1 MKTTYTGE
9 MKNHHQR
16 MKQHRDGLRLGQR
29 ENVLHQHQ
37 QDSHYGTKMTIE
49 DFKTEVVGRYSKVIE
64 RQVAEGYLVAR
75 EVEER
80 DRSNGK
86 MIVLNSRNEFHQAAM
101 TAPPRTVP
109 LFL

>member
-1 MKTTYTGE
+1 
-9 MKNHHQR
+9 

-29 ENVLHQHQ
+29 DNVLHQHEEEA
-37 QDSHYGTKMTIE
+37 HFGAKMRIE
-49 DFKTEVVGRYSKVIE
+49 DFKTEVVGRYSKVME

-80 DRSNGK
+80 DRSKGK
-86 MIVLNSRNEFHQAAM
+86 VIVLNSRNEFHQAAV